1 MRSCVCDYAWLL
13 VRFCIHAFFVLFY
26 LTVYLMRELNSHKC
40 HFAIRPS
47 VKTYKKKLKHI
58 KVRQCAFM
66 NTLWYACLMLQCACQ
81 LMIEGFRVYL
91 YVRCVLSYSFKYV
104 VVEMLQVRE
113 CVLVSA
119 LLQRLLV
126 YLFCAVVCMHI

>member
-1 MRSCVCDYAWLL
+1 
-13 VRFCIHAFFVLFY
+13 
-26 LTVYLMRELNSHKC
+26 
-40 HFAIRPS
+40 
-47 VKTYKKKLKHI
+47 
-58 KVRQCAFM
+58 
-66 NTLWYACLMLQCACQ
+66 
-81 LMIEGFRVYL
+81 MIEGFRVYL

-104 VVEMLQVRE
+104 VVQMIQVRE